1 VKRIYQIAK
10 EFNISSKALI
20 DLLHQMNVDAKTHM
34 SVVPDEVLPLIKQ
47 RFDQE
52 VNQAKKNYEKKK
64 HFQHPTPEA
73 AVEEPVVIGEVVIDE
88 EEIIE
93 EKIVRL
99 EKVEKVDK
107 FKKPKRFEKGRVV
120 HPVRR
125 EQGGD
130 EQEIKDSVKK
140 TLAKMTQGKKIKK
153 YKKMADDTLE
163 LEDENKVVQ
172 VPEFI
177 SSGELAKLMKVDS
190 SLLIS
195 KALELGMMVTINQRL
210 EMDLITVL
218 AAEFG
223 FDVEQQHEKELEEF
237 DDDDSDPI
245 NYEERPPV
253 VTIMGH
259 VDHGKTTL
267 LDFIRKSNIT
277 ATESGGITQHIGA
290 YQAEYLG
297 KRITFIDTPGHEAFT
312 AMRARGAQIT
322 DIVILIVAAEDGIK
336 PQTEEAINH
345 ARAANVPVI
354 VAINKIDLPG
364 ANPDRVKQQ
373 LVDHGL
379 VIEEWGGDIISVPIS
394 AKKGTNI
401 DKLLEMI
408 LLIAE
413 LRELKGNPKRMAIG
427 VIVEAKLD
435 KGRGPVGTV
444 LIQNGQLKVGDIF
457 VCGYG
462 YGRVRAIY
470 DDLGKRISQGKLS
483 QPVQIVGFNMIPSA
497 GDRFQVVES
506 EAIARQIANKRM
518 QLKRERDFRMKN
530 KLTLENLYEKIKT
543 GEMKELN
550 LLIKADTNGSIEAIA
565 DSLQK
570 LSNSEVKINIVH
582 QGIGGINEADI
593 MLAAASDA
601 IIIGFYVRPTASIK
615 DMATKEN
622 VSIRSYEIIYD
633 VINDVEASLKGMLS
647 PIFEEVIVGE
657 MEVRDSFHI
666 PKVGTVAGCYVRTG
680 SIKRNNKI
688 RIIRDGI
695 VIHQGGL
702 GSLKRF
708 KEDVREVGT
717 GYECGLKIEGF
728 NDIKVGDTIEQFEKR
743 EIKR

>member
-1 VKRIYQIAK
+1 MKRIYQIAK